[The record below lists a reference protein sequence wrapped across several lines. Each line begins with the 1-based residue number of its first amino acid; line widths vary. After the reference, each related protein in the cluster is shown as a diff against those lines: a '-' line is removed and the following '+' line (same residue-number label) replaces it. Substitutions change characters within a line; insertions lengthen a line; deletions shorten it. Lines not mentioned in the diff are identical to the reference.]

1 MKSVFSVSRKALM
14 ALVAVVALLLSGT
27 AAFAQQVSRG
37 KVLDSNGE
45 PIVGAS
51 VVVPGTTNGVV
62 TDVDGNFEIRVAPGT
77 TLEVSCIG
85 YTTQRVAAGPNMT
98 VTLADDAEML
108 EETVVIGYGSV
119 KVKDLTGSV
128 VAVGAK
134 DLEIP
139 VANVAEALQGKMPG
153 VVVSVGNQSPGSA
166 PTIRVRGSKSISR
179 SNDPLILVDGF
190 PVSNLTDIPSDQIK
204 SINVLKDAAS
214 TAIYGSRGAAGVILV
229 TTKNAVEGQTSV
241 SYSGYVQVKDSSTE
255 VYDVLEPLDYLKFTL
270 GYARDYNATNYE
282 NMLKYF
288 GIGANYGNSYSK
300 YAGAQT
306 HNWQRDL
313 LKTGISHSH
322 NLSVS
327 TGTRRNR
334 TLFNL
339 SYMYDDGTVIN
350 SWFRR
355 INASIKSTQ
364 SLTDNLD
371 LELNISYNNMTSNGN
386 SRQGNAYQYRALEPF
401 GPEPN
406 NYSGFGNGL
415 SYVSTAYDP
424 VELTYNSE
432 PASIR
437 HNFRGIGA
445 INWRPFKGMTLR
457 SEIGLNKGFTRTES
471 YNKGYGNETRSATLA
486 RGENSRLN
494 WTTTA
499 QYQIPFKT
507 DMHRADIMIGNEI
520 RTTNG
525 SSMSFYGYEYPENFD
540 RARTFAFLNQY
551 TKDFTFSTSYNTP
564 GRVVSFFTRANYTLM
579 DKYLL
584 TLTFRA
590 DGSANFAPNNRWGY
604 FPSAAFAWRVIDEPW
619 MAGTKDWLS
628 NLKFRLS
635 YGISG
640 SDNID
645 ANLWRETWALSGNTN
660 TTISTK
666 RTDTENDYT
675 QTYYPGSQMQN
686 PNLRWE
692 ATSTANVGID
702 FGFLK
707 ERFYGT
713 IEGYWMVTD
722 GLLMSTPVNGASGYS
737 TQYQNLGT
745 VSNKGIEVSLG
756 GDIVRNRDF
765 TLRANL
771 VFQYNANRVEYIDPA
786 VTSTKYGS
794 WSNSEHRPSGGEY
807 YIKEGEPMGMIMAYQ
822 YDGWYT
828 TNDFDVVNGVWTL
841 KAGIPD
847 WGEDSYWTSFN
858 RPAGQ
863 AAFPGALKLKDLD
876 GNGKITTDDTYNFGC
891 MVPPASGS
899 FALSG
904 RWKGLDFNMA
914 FNYVLGGHIMNV
926 PKLTNLYGSKDN
938 RFGANRL
945 AFVKDCYSPYRWN
958 NGELEFVSDP
968 TELDKMNANA
978 QYWSPTSMVGMLVD
992 KYLEDA
998 SFLRLKNLTIGY
1010 TIPSNIS
1017 QKIGMKTLRAYVTA
1031 TNLFTLTKYSG
1042 LNPEVNIS
1050 SSTTPGVDNGNYPI
1064 ARTYTFGLNI
1074 TF

>member
-1 MKSVFSVSRKALM
+1 MKSIFSTGRRALM
-14 ALVAVVALLLSGT
+14 ALTACVALLLSGGM
-27 AAFAQQVSRG
+27 AYAQSVSKG

-51 VVVPGTTNGVV
+51 IIVPGTTNGVV
-62 TDVDGNFEIRVAPGT
+62 TDIDGNFEIRVAPGT

-85 YTTQRVAAGPNMT
+85 YTTQRVAAAANMT

-128 VAVGAK
+128 AAVGSK
-134 DLEIP
+134 DLDIP
-139 VANVAEALQGKMPG
+139 VSNVAEALQGKLAG
-153 VVVSVGNQSPGSA
+153 VVVSVGDQSPGSA

-190 PVSNLTDIPSDQIK
+190 PVSSLTDIPTDQIK

-229 TTKNAVEGQTSV
+229 TTKSALEGQTSV

-255 VYDVLEPLDYLKFTL
+255 IYDVLDASDYLKFTL

-288 GIGANYGNSYSK
+288 GIGAQYGNHYNE
-300 YAGAQT
+300 YAGKAS
-306 HNWQRDL
+306 HNWQKDL
-313 LKTGISHSH
+313 LKTAISHSH

-350 SWFRR
+350 SFFRR

-364 SLTDNLD
+364 TLTDNLD
-371 LELNISYNNMTSNGN
+371 LELNISYNNASNRGN
-386 SRQGNAYQYRALEPF
+386 GRQGSAYQYRALEPL
-401 GPEPN
+401 GPEPT
-406 NYSGFGNGL
+406 NYAGFGNGL
-415 SYVSTAYDP
+415 SYVNTANDP
-424 VELTYNSE
+424 IELTYNQE
-432 PASIR
+432 NASIR
-437 HNFRGIGA
+437 HTFRGIGA
-445 INWRPFKGMTLR
+445 INWRPIEGLTLR
-457 SEIGLNKGFTRTES
+457 TELGLNKGFTRTEN
-471 YNKGYGNETRSATLA
+471 YNKGFGNETRSASLN
-486 RGENSRLN
+486 RGESSRLN
-494 WTTTA
+494 WTTTT

-507 DMHRADIMIGNEI
+507 QTHRADIMIGNEI

-525 SSMSFYGYEYPENFD
+525 SSMYFYGYEYPENFD

-551 TKDFTFSTSYNTP
+551 TKDFTFTTSYNTP

-590 DGSANFAPNNRWGY
+590 DGSANFAPNNRWGF
-604 FPSAAFAWRVIDEPW
+604 FPSAAFAWRVIDEPF

-628 NLKFRLS
+628 NLKLRLS

-666 RTDTENDYT
+666 RTDTENDYG
-675 QTYYPGSQMQN
+675 QAYYPGSQMQN

-707 ERFYGT
+707 ERIYGS

-745 VSNKGIEVSLG
+745 VSNKGIELSVG

-828 TNDFDVVNGVWTL
+828 TNDFDFVNGVWTL
-841 KAGIPD
+841 REGIPD

-968 TELDKMNANA
+968 AELDKMNANA
-978 QYWSPTSMVGMLVD
+978 KYWTPSSMVGMLVD
-992 KYLEDA
+992 KYLEPA

-1017 QKIGMKTLRAYVTA
+1017 QKIGMKNLRAYVTA

-1050 SSTTPGVDNGNYPI
+1050 SSTTPGVDNGNYPL

>member
-1 MKSVFSVSRKALM
+1 M
-14 ALVAVVALLLSGT
+14 AFMAVTALLLT
-27 AAFAQQVSRG
+27 AGPAFAQSVSRG

-45 PIVGAS
+45 PIIGAS
-51 VVVPGTTNGVV
+51 VVVPGTTNGVI
-62 TDVDGNFEIRVAPGT
+62 TDIDGKFEIRVAQGT
-77 TLEVSCIG
+77 TLEISCIG
-85 YTTQRVAAGPNMT
+85 YTTQRVPAAADMT

-128 VAVGAK
+128 AAIGAK

-139 VANVAEALQGKMPG
+139 VSNVAEALQGKMPG
-153 VVVSVGNQSPGSA
+153 VVVSVGSQSPGSA
-166 PTIRVRGSKSISR
+166 PTIRVRGSKSITR

-190 PVSNLTDIPSDQIK
+190 PVSDLTNIPADQIK

-214 TAIYGSRGAAGVILV
+214 TAIYGSRGAAGVIIV
-229 TTKNAVEGQTSV
+229 TTKSALEGQTSV
-241 SYSGYVQVKDSSTE
+241 SYNGYVQIKDSSAQI
-255 VYDVLEPLDYLKFTL
+255 YDVLDADDYLLFTL
-270 GYARDYNATNYE
+270 GYARDYSGVNYE

-288 GIGANYGNSYSK
+288 GIGSAYGNKYSQ
-300 YAGAQT
+300 YAGKPS
-306 HNWQRDL
+306 HNWQNDL

-355 INASIKSTQ
+355 INSSIKSTQ

-371 LELNISYNNMTSNGN
+371 LELNITYNNSTSRGNG
-386 SRQGNAYQYRALEPF
+386 RQGSAYQYRALEPL
-401 GPEPN
+401 GPEPT
-406 NYSGFGNGL
+406 NYAGFGNGL
-415 SYVSTAYDP
+415 GYVNTANDP
-424 VELTYNSE
+424 IELTYNEE
-432 PASIR
+432 PANVNHS
-437 HNFRGIGA
+437 FRGIGA
-445 INWRPFKGMTLR
+445 INWRPIEGLTLR
-457 SEIGLNKGFTRTES
+457 TELGLNKGFGRTES
-471 YNKGYGNETRSATLA
+471 YNKGFGNETRSASL
-486 RGENSRLN
+486 RRSESSRLN

-499 QYQIPFKT
+499 QYQIPFKNQN
-507 DMHRADIMIGNEI
+507 HRADIMIGNEI

-525 SSMSFYGYEYPENFD
+525 SNMYFYGYEYPENFD
-540 RARTFAFLNQY
+540 RERTFAFLNQY
-551 TKDFTFSTSYNTP
+551 TKDFTFTTSYNTP
-564 GRVVSFFTRANYTLM
+564 GRVVSYFTRANYTLM
-579 DKYLL
+579 DKYLF

-604 FPSAAFAWRVIDEPW
+604 FPSGAFAWRVIDEPW
-619 MAGTKDWLS
+619 MAGTRDWLS
-628 NLKFRLS
+628 NLKLRLS

-660 TTISTK
+660 STISTS
-666 RTDTENDYT
+666 RSDTENDYG
-675 QTYYPGSQMQN
+675 QAYYPGSQMQN

-707 ERFYGT
+707 ERIYGS

-745 VSNKGIEVSLG
+745 VSNKGIEFSIG

-765 TLRANL
+765 TLRGNF

-786 VTSTKYGS
+786 VTSTKFGS

-807 YIKEGEPMGMIMAYQ
+807 YIEEGSPMGMIMAYA

-828 TNDFDVVNGVWTL
+828 TSDFNYDASTGLYTL
-841 KAGIPD
+841 KDGIPD

-863 AAFPGALKLKDLD
+863 GAFPGALKLKDLD
-876 GNGKITTDDTYNFGC
+876 GDKKITTNDTYNFGC

-899 FALSG
+899 FSLSG
-904 RWKGLDFNMA
+904 RWKGLDFNAA

-945 AFVKDCYSPYRWN
+945 SFVKDCYTPYRWN

-968 TELDKMNANA
+968 AELDRMNANA
-978 QYWSPTSMVGMLVD
+978 QYWTPSSMVGMLVD
-992 KYLEDA
+992 KYLEPA
-998 SFLRLKNLTIGY
+998 SFLRLKNLTVGY
-1010 TIPSNIS
+1010 TVPTNIS
-1017 QKIGMKTLRAYVTA
+1017 SKVGMKNLRAYFSA

-1050 SSTTPGVDNGNYPI
+1050 SSTTPGVDNGNYPL